1 MGKDAGF
8 VHVGPPLS
16 ICLDRDVGVTHHLRI
31 NGDLRKAFPATPDDA
46 VGLITEQGFS
56 DSSW

>member
-1 MGKDAGF
+1 MRKDAVF

-16 ICLDRDVGVTHHLRI
+16 VCLNKDVGVTHHLRI
-31 NGDLRKAFPATPDDA
+31 NGDLRKASPVTPDDA
-46 VGLITEQGFS
+46 VGFITQQGFS